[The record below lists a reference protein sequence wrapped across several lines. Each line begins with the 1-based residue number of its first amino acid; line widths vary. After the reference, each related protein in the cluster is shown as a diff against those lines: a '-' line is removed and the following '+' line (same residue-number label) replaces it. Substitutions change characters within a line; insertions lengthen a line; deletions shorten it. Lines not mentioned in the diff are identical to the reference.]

1 MRRLAALLL
10 TLLFTATA
18 LADGGP
24 APQKRLTCPLDGTP
38 TFPLGNEG
46 KPASKMYSDLEAPTE
61 AYTSLVVACPKCGY
75 ANWVQEFQAPVDGAT
90 ASYVHQH
97 LQATAA
103 RAGNDPLW
111 AFKHHLEL
119 LTFRQAG
126 LRERIG
132 ATLFYSYVLKRRR
145 PMGGQD
151 PVMEREIQAV
161 RRQVLGMLEE
171 ALRVEPPRGRRGQL
185 EWQYLT
191 GELLRLTGDAN
202 HAKPR
207 LKAVC
212 EEREEAGYLV
222 GRMACEMAQRAERG
236 ETIEDYRD
244 GMYDVGELPPPG
256 SEKKKPAEAEKKP
269 AEGEKKPGEG
279 EQKPEPR
286 KPLPPM
292 QPPPPPRHNGDAPP
306 PPPPAG

>member
-1 MRRLAALLL
+1 LHRLAALLL
-10 TLLFTATA
+10 TLSFTAVA
-18 LADGGP
+18 WADGGP
-24 APQKRLTCPLDGTP
+24 AAPRRLVCPIDGAA
-38 TFPLGNEG
+38 TFPVGNDG
-46 KPASKMYSDLEAPTE
+46 QPAPRTYSDLEVPTE

-75 ANWVQEFQAPVDGAT
+75 ANWVQEFQTPVDGAT
-90 ASYVHQH
+90 AGYVHQH

-111 AFKHHLEL
+111 AFKHHLAL
-119 LTFRQAG
+119 LDFRQAG

-132 ATLFYSYVLKRRR
+132 AHLFYSYVLKRRR
-145 PMGGQD
+145 PLGGQD
-151 PVMEREIQAV
+151 PEMEREILSV
-161 RRQVLGMLEE
+161 RKHVLEMLEE
-171 ALRVEPPRGRRGQL
+171 ALRVAPPKQKRGQL

-191 GELLRLTGDAN
+191 GELLRLTGEVKRAR
-202 HAKPR
+202 PW

-222 GRMACEMAQRAERG
+222 GRMACEVSVRAERG

-244 GMYDVGELPPPG
+244 GVYDVGALPPPG
-256 SEKKKPAEAEKKP
+256 TEKKKPLEPVKNLDGAEKKP
-269 AEGEKKPGEG
+269 
-279 EQKPEPR
+279 EPQ

-292 QPPPPPRHNGDAPP
+292 TIPPPPRNNGNAPP